1 MQLFHKFSYFQINTF
16 KKWTIARCPGF
27 YLNFE
32 TSAFDSCSYHHHHT
46 QTPEMCNAS
55 FKSYLT
61 FCPRQETW
69 DPLHIS
75 TGFYKMLKKSTTRS
89 PPTIFFL
96 IKHNTKKKEGKKST
110 CLQHGTPNFSYL
122 VPPEDTTWCLLAFCG
137 VNWFASTLAA
147 LFPSYHSSTR
157 FPSSKNVLTSFVVS
171 SLLLVILKHLFFLK
185 PLFE

>member
-1 MQLFHKFSYFQINTF
+1 MHLFHKFSYFQINTF
-16 KKWTIARCPGF
+16 KKWTIGCCPGF
-27 YLNFE
+27 YLNFGI
-32 TSAFDSCSYHHHHT
+32 SAFDSCSYHHHHT

-75 TGFYKMLKKSTTRS
+75 TGFYKMLKKSTTPS
-89 PPTIFFL
+89 PPTNVFKL
-96 IKHNTKKKEGKKST
+96 NTIQKKKKEKNQRVYSMEP
-110 CLQHGTPNFSYL
+110 LIFL
-122 VPPEDTTWCLLAFCG
+122 IWCHQVIRLLAFCG
-137 VNWFASTLAA
+137 VNWFASTSSALLA
-147 LFPSYHSSTR
+147 SYHSSTR

-171 SLLLVILKHLFFLK
+171 SLLLVILKHLFFLN